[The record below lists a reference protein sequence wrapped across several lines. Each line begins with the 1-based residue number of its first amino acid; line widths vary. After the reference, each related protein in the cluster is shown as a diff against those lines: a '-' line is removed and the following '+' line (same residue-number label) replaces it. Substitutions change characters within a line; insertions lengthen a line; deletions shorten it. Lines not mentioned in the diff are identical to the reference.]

1 MSCDELCS
9 GLKLGSIS
17 IPTWS
22 EHNGEYLEPAAT
34 VNVLGTKIGVALQ
47 LGGNIED
54 NPQAVDLFVE
64 RRPRGWAIII
74 TPPGSDDPAISVY
87 VLDSGRVVACQDG
100 IAGFGGFEIAELAPR
115 EIDSPLAVE
124 GGAK

>member
-1 MSCDELCS
+1 MSFDELCG
-9 GLKLGSIS
+9 GLKFGSIS

-22 EHNGEYLEPAAT
+22 EHNGDYLEPAAT
-34 VNVLGTKIGVALQ
+34 VNVLGTKIGLALQ

-54 NPQAVDLFVE
+54 NPQAADLFAE

-87 VLDSGRVVACQDG
+87 VLDSGRVVACRDG
-100 IAGFGGFEIAELAPR
+100 IAGFEIEELAPR